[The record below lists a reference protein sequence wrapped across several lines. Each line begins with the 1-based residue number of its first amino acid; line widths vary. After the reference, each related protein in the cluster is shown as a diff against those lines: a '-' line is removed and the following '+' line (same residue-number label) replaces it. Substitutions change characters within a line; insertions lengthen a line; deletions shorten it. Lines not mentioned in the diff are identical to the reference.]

1 MLEPKLK
8 VALDYQKCHAEKCGE
23 GTCAALLECP
33 LNLWRQEGSYDLPYV
48 IPGFCQD
55 CGIYVEACPLNAIR
69 ML

>member
-8 VALDYQKCHAEKCGE
+8 VTVDYQKCHPGKCGQ
-23 GTCAALLECP
+23 GTCAAVVECP
-33 LNLWRQEGSYDLPYV
+33 PNLWRQEDPYDLHYV

-55 CGIYVEACPLNAIR
+55 CGICVESCPLKAIR